1 MMIIMSS
8 NNKELIKKY
17 ATKSVEEMTKEQDDM
32 QEDLS
37 SESLELDS
45 RIRNFSTHIDPI
57 MSDTDEVLAQA
68 KRPSSAQFERL
79 IPLKFLKYRNKPEGI
94 PENEAII
101 YSEDIYRLME
111 ELIVCPRHK
120 AEEWKNLVGDD
131 FVAAFQAH
139 FIKIREEGSKTVTR
153 FLQRTTASTS

>member
-1 MMIIMSS
+1 MAS
-8 NNKELIKKY
+8 NNKELIRKY
-17 ATKSVEEMTKEQDDM
+17 ATKSVEEMTKEQDKM

-45 RIRNFSTHIDPI
+45 KIRNFSTRIDPI
-57 MSDTDEVLAQA
+57 MSDTNEVLAQA

-79 IPLKFLKYRNKPEGI
+79 LPLKFLKYRDNPEGI
-94 PENEAII
+94 PEEEAIA
-101 YSEDIYRLME
+101 YTEDIYKLME
-111 ELIVCPRHK
+111 ELIVCPRHT
-120 AEEWKNLVGDD
+120 AGEWKNLIGDD

-139 FIKIREEGSKTVTR
+139 FVKVREEGSRTVTR

>member
-1 MMIIMSS
+1 MVSD
-8 NNKELIKKY
+8 NKELIRKY
-17 ATKSVEEMTKEQDDM
+17 ATKSVEEMTKEQDKM

-45 RIRNFSTHIDPI
+45 KIRNFSTHIDPI
-57 MSDTDEVLAQA
+57 MSDTNEVLAQA

-79 IPLKFLKYRNKPEGI
+79 LPLKFLKYRDNPEGI
-94 PENEAII
+94 PEEEAIA
-101 YSEDIYRLME
+101 YTEDIYKLME
-111 ELIVCPRHK
+111 ELIVCPRHTAK
-120 AEEWKNLVGDD
+120 EWKNLIGDE

-139 FIKIREEGSKTVTR
+139 FVKVREEGSKTVTR